1 MKQVLAMIA
10 AALAVLAAGCDGG
23 SNATGTAAP
32 AATVRLPL
40 VSGRPG
46 VAYGA
51 LPVEGDR
58 GALVSVTSPRIGRI
72 EMHESMSRGG
82 LSSMRPLPRIP
93 AREGEEIRFEP
104 GGRHLMLFELDQALR
119 PGDTVL
125 LTFNF
130 ERGLPVAL
138 DATVTAANDHGEH

>member
-1 MKQVLAMIA
+1 MKQVIAMIA
-10 AALAVLAAGCDGG
+10 AAFAVLAAGCDGT

-46 VAYGA
+46 VGYGL

-58 GALVSVTSPRIGRI
+58 GALVSVSSPRIGRI

-82 LSSMRPLPRIP
+82 MSSMRPLPRIP
-93 AREGEEIRFEP
+93 AREGEEIRFEA
-104 GGRHLMLFELDQALR
+104 GGKHLMLFEMDPALR
-119 PGDTVL
+119 PGGTVQL
-125 LTFNF
+125 NFNF
-130 ERGLPVAL
+130 ERGQPVAL
-138 DATVTAANDHGEH
+138 AATVTAANDHGEH